1 MPEYTFFPDAVPGL
15 KIACL
20 KMTVMLIE
28 KNHRAELVAATRQSL
43 ADREISIRALDFAC
57 AATQAAE
64 VGVLGRLLD
73 QALETAAVLVGIA
86 ADDETIAAALIV
98 LSLPRSAIDPAMI
111 GVAFGA
117 EVWALVSGVQRAGR
131 IDGIAVQSGNSA
143 NNPGLETLRKMLL
156 ALADDVRV
164 VLIKLAQRV
173 VFMRSITKADDA
185 TRRAAGQQTRDLFA
199 PLANRLGVFQIKW
212 ELEDLSF
219 RFLEPDLYKRI
230 AALLDGKRGEREA
243 YIDRVLAALRADL
256 DALGINADLA
266 GRPKHIFSI
275 HRKMQ
280 SKSVAFEQL
289 YDIRAI
295 RVLVDSVADC
305 YAVLGLAHDLWRPI
319 QGEFDDYIAQPK
331 ANNYQSLHTAVIG
344 PEDKTLEVQ
353 IRTREMHAASEHGV
367 AAHWRYK
374 EGAGHKSAA
383 DKKFETKI
391 AWLRQVLEWKRELVD
406 EAGFSEQVKQG
417 LFNDTIY
424 VFTPQGKVVDL
435 PTGSTPVDFAYHVH
449 TDLGHRC
456 RGAKVDGQI
465 VPLNTRLQNAQRV
478 EILSAKQG
486 GPSRDWINPQLGF
499 LSSHRGLAKARAW
512 FRQEYFE
519 VDVAHGRQAVEREL
533 ARTGAT
539 ALALEKVAVALGQ
552 KELDECLAAIGR
564 NEITPHQIEAAIRD
578 LTAAKSASPIAPEAA
593 PMLGIGASAA
603 TSKSSGGV
611 VVLGVNNIA
620 TMVAKCCKP
629 VPPDPIIGFV
639 TKARGVT
646 VHRIDCVN
654 ITSLKAEQRERL
666 MPAEWGNTGDQPF
679 LADFELEAEDR
690 QGLLRD
696 VSEALSHERVNVV
709 GVNTQS
715 RGNRASMR
723 FTVEV
728 RLAEHLQR
736 VLRAVSDVPGVERVN
751 RR

>member
-1 MPEYTFFPDAVPGL
+1 MQASHKISSMLIQDFYLADAVS
-15 KIACL
+15 
-20 KMTVMLIE
+20 
-28 KNHRAELVAATRQSL
+28 ATRTVL
-43 ADREISIRALDFAC
+43 TGRSIAVRALDFL
-57 AATQAAE
+57 AAAAQASPLE
-64 VGVLGRLLD
+64 SRSKLLEKS
-73 QALETAAVLVGIA
+73 LEIVTILVSIDS
-86 ADDETIAAALIV
+86 DDETCAAALLV
-98 LSLPRSAIDPAMI
+98 AAMPRNAIDSAVI
-111 GVAFGA
+111 VDAFGID
-117 EVWALVSGVQRAGR
+117 VWELVNGVLRAGR
-131 IDGIAVQSGNSA
+131 IDSISTQPVTGAGNLA
-143 NNPGLETLRKMLL
+143 LEALRKMLL

-164 VLIKLAQRV
+164 VLIKLAERV
-173 VFMRSITKADDA
+173 VFMRSITKADEA
-185 TRRAAGQQTRDLFA
+185 TRRLAAQQTKDLFA
-199 PLANRLGVFQIKW
+199 PLANRLGVFQVKW
-212 ELEDLSF
+212 ELEDFSF
-219 RFLEPDLYKRI
+219 RFLEPELYKRI
-230 AALLDGKRGEREA
+230 ALLLDGKRNEREA
-243 YIDRVLAALRADL
+243 YIARVLEALRIEMKS
-256 DALGINADLA
+256 LGIDAELA

-280 SKSVAFEQL
+280 SKNVPFERL

-305 YAVLGLAHDLWRPI
+305 YAVLGLAHDLWQPI

-331 ANNYQSLHTAVIG
+331 ANNYRSLHTAVVG
-344 PEDKTLEVQ
+344 PEGKTLEVQ

-374 EGAGHKSAA
+374 EGAGPKTSA
-383 DKKFETKI
+383 DKKFDSKI

-406 EAGFSEQVKQG
+406 QVGFSEQVKQG

-456 RGAKVDGQI
+456 RGAKLDGQI
-465 VPLNTRLQNAQRV
+465 VPLNTKLQNAQRV
-478 EILSAKQG
+478 EILAAKIG

-499 LSSHRGLAKARAW
+499 LSSHRALSKVRAW

-519 VDVAHGRQAVEREL
+519 VDVAHGRQTMEREL
-533 ARTGAT
+533 ARAGAT
-539 ALALEKVAVALGQ
+539 SLALDKVTAALGH

-564 NEITPHQIEAAIRD
+564 TEITAHQIEVAIREAREPSS
-578 LTAAKSASPIAPEAA
+578 LKPAASAGTEGPAVLAA
-593 PMLGIGASAA
+593 GASAA
-603 TSKSSGGV
+603 TSKVLGGV

-629 VPPDPIIGFV
+629 VPPDQIIGFV

-646 VHRIDCVN
+646 VHRVDCIN
-654 ITSLKAEQRERL
+654 ITTLKADQLQRL
-666 MPAEWGNTGDQPF
+666 MPADWGNTGDQPF

-696 VSEALSHERVNVV
+696 VSEALSRERVNVV

-736 VLRAVSDVPGVERVN
+736 VLRAVSDVPGVQTI
-751 RR
+751 RRR